1 QWEELSALDAE
12 LGGAVRTF
20 EVCSGRGRGGAGGD
34 PPPPGGRGPPP
45 KHRGPPPQNS
55 WSPPQNSWLRS
66 RWVPRGAATTVM
78 AEIRFT
84 VMACDSLSRARGTRG

>member
-20 EVCSGRGRGGAGGD
+20 EVCSGRGARGG
-34 PPPPGGRGPPP
+34 
-45 KHRGPPPQNS
+45 PPQHS
-55 WSPPQNSWLRS
+55 WAPPQNSWLRS
-66 RWVPRGAATTVM
+66 RWVPRGAATTVL

-84 VMACDSLSRARGTRG
+84 VMACDSLPRTRGTRG